1 MVDMWPSAGT
11 RGTSS
16 EFGHRTSHPDK
27 LLHRH
32 IASLS
37 ALLLV
42 ALVGLP
48 TTHAAAQSPSPAPP
62 QDSVV
67 IEGGTATGGGLED
80 ADLDGAGL
88 GEETG
93 EFGVADL
100 LGPDGIYHLQDG
112 EGTIPLRLL
121 DTDEGTPAAAQA
133 ATGSGAA
140 NLSGLAVSAASAYAP
155 VSGSGAQ
162 EASPSNWLV
171 SDSGQMFLLVGG
183 VNVVF
188 ESHLDQSEIWAIL
201 ASHDVAPWHVSPV
214 GELPNAYLVQTV
226 SDVES
231 LRLADALSTQSGV
244 DFAVPNLFTPQSSG
258 QNPISAWYRSGTR
271 ATKQRCKRYTKPWT
285 DQLSSCLWH
294 LNADTD
300 FRYKAGGRVDNPTTD
315 INLGDV
321 WDTTMGAGVTVA
333 VVDRTWE
340 ATHEDIKDNADTKR
354 SKLWGGFTGENPLS
368 PYPPHGTAVAGVI
381 GARDNNVGGRGVA
394 PRATLLNYN
403 FLDHQS
409 FGIEATALT
418 LNKETVAVYNMS
430 YGALDSKAPLRESS
444 LVWRAV
450 EEGISSGFGGK
461 GSSYVNSAGNGAEL
475 SGKNWAGLDEMINHR
490 GVIAVC
496 AVDSQGRSSKY
507 SEDGPSLWVCAPSD
521 SKWRQA
527 GIVAPMG
534 LNSYTDRFGGTSAAA
549 PIVSGVIALM
559 RSVNANLT
567 WRDVKVILANTAQ
580 KNDPSGSSW
589 MSGAT
594 KYGSSTDSYS
604 FSNEYGFGTVDA
616 KAAVVAASNWP
627 LLPAMLSAEAASG
640 TDVSLPTP
648 GNEIVMSLDISSTMD
663 FVEHVRIDIDMDTY
677 DIRDY
682 SWTLV
687 SPSGTESLLSPEF
700 PACGGHC
707 RMRGD
712 FRFGSSRHLGESP
725 LGTWKLKVRRHAP
738 EVTHCGNSSTF
749 DDLCRNIL
757 SFGEYIKNWKIMVT
771 GHAGQSTQPVSLS
784 VSPQSVTE
792 GDEVDVSVTVG
803 GAAPSQDLV
812 VPLTLTAGTATGAGL
827 SGADYAVLGSVTVP
841 AGSSSASAKLATVED
856 GVDEV
861 DETFTV
867 GLGVLPSGYHATGGA
882 ATVTI
887 VDDEP
892 LPTIILSTDSA
903 TVAEGGSVTITADLS
918 GPSSE
923 DVALDV
929 GASAVA
935 PAVAGDGS
943 LSASTTLTIA
953 AGSTA
958 GTGAVTFTASQ
969 NDLYELSSAT
979 AKTFKVSAAATGGN
993 GVADPAAITITI
1005 SDDESPPEV
1014 SISSGGDVAEG
1025 ADAVFTLTASPAP
1038 ASDLDV
1044 KVTVAV
1050 DGDFGVSPG
1059 SRTVTIPSSGSATL
1073 TLATTG
1079 DDTDESDGSVTVT
1092 IGPGV
1097 DYTPDSV
1104 SSASIAVADDDDPAP
1119 VVAPVVSVTAGND
1132 VAEGSAARFTV
1143 TAVPAPAADLDV
1155 SVTVTTA
1162 GEYGVTT
1169 GRRTVTVTA
1178 GTGSATLTLPTAED
1192 LIDEPD
1198 GSVTATVNTDSG
1210 YTISNSAGV
1219 ATVKVSDNDDPLP
1232 TDGSLLLLLSAD
1244 SGWVAEDGGEVRIT
1258 ISLSRALRN
1267 DKREAEWLRVPLE
1280 VSGGVEGVH
1289 WRLEMRHRDNPVGGI
1304 QFRRNGAQP
1313 SLLLYSGTQ
1322 TANLV
1327 LTVPPNTDSRTITVG
1342 VGAGL
1347 RAPSLGST
1355 GNSNPSVRVVVD
1367 SVSVDVGDDYPDL
1380 PLVSVSG
1387 GDTVSEGG
1395 DAVFTLSASPAPSAG
1410 LPVSVLVGQVGNFGA
1425 SEGVRTVTIPTSGSV
1440 SFSVGTV
1447 DDTAD
1452 ELDGSVVATVNAGSG
1467 YTVGSPRRA
1476 SVTVTDD
1483 EPTPV
1488 ADPVV
1493 SVAAGSDVTEGSDAE
1508 FTVSASPAPIADLDV
1523 SVTISEVGDY
1533 GVTVGQRTVT
1543 IPTTGSASFSV
1554 TTAGDSADE
1563 PDGSVTATVNTGS
1576 GYTVSNIA
1584 STATVT
1590 VSDDDDPPVIPVV
1603 SVVAGSDVSEGS
1615 DAEFTVSASPAP
1627 IADLDVSV
1635 TVTEVG
1641 DYGVTVGQRTVTIPA
1656 GTNTATLTLPT
1667 TNDTADEL
1675 NGTVTTTL
1683 NTGSGYT
1690 VSNIA
1695 STATV
1700 TVSDDDDPPVIP
1712 VVSVVAGSD
1721 VSEGSDAEFTVS
1733 ASPAPTT
1740 DLDVS
1745 VTVTTVGDYGAV
1757 TGLRTVTIP
1766 PSGSVT
1772 LTVNTTGDQADEP
1785 DGSVTVTLVD
1795 GTDYDLG
1802 SPSAATVGVA
1812 DDDIPEISISA
1823 GGDITEGTAA
1833 AFTITA
1839 NPTPAANLDVSVTI
1853 TSAGDYG
1860 AVTGLRTVTI
1870 PPSGSVTLTVNTTG
1884 DQADEPDGSVTATVN
1899 TGSGYTVSTTNGT
1912 ATVTVSDDDD
1922 PPVEPDKDDEITV
1935 TVEDASATETDVLV
1949 FRILLSKALTE
1960 EFEVRWFAGPAYHL
1974 LDNRAHSSD
1983 YQAMSE
1989 VMVFAPGVT
1998 ALTADVWLVQDSKD
2012 EPDEYFAVEAFLPGE
2027 WFTPAAVGT
2036 MTIIDDD

>member
-1 MVDMWPSAGT
+1 MTSRQFG
-11 RGTSS
+11 RGVGR
-16 EFGHRTSHPDK
+16 FRKRRPWFF
-27 LLHRH
+27 
-32 IASLS
+32 ASLL
-37 ALLLV
+37 ALLVV
-42 ALVGLP
+42 ALLGAPVAGL
-48 TTHAAAQSPSPAPP
+48 AAQTPPSEQVQPSVAGEGDLGDGLVPELGDGLVP
-62 QDSVV
+62 EDALGDSSLG
-67 IEGGTATGGGLED
+67 EATGES
-80 ADLDGAGL
+80 
-88 GEETG
+88 
-93 EFGVADL
+93 GVADL

-112 EGTIPLRLL
+112 DGTIPMRLL
-121 DTDEGTPAAAQA
+121 DTAEGTPAAAQA
-133 ATGSGAA
+133 ATGSGAV
-140 NLSGLAVSAASAYAP
+140 NLSGLAASAASAYVP
-155 VSGSGAQ
+155 VSGLGAQ

-201 ASHDVAPWHVSPV
+201 ADHDVAPWHVSPV

-340 ATHEDIKDNADTKR
+340 ATHEDIKDNVDTKR

-403 FLDHQS
+403 FLDYQS

-444 LVWRAV
+444 LVLRAV

-461 GSSYVNSAGNGAEL
+461 GSSYVNSAGNGAEM

-521 SKWRQA
+521 SKWQQA

-604 FSNEYGFGTVDA
+604 FSNQYGFGTVDA

-738 EVTHCGNSSTF
+738 EVTHCRNSNTF

-827 SGADYAVLGSVTVP
+827 SGADYAALGSVTVP

-856 GVDEV
+856 DVDEV

-882 ATVTI
+882 VTVTI
-887 VDDEP
+887 GDDEP
-892 LPTIILSTDSA
+892 LPTVILSTDSA

-953 AGSTA
+953 AGSIA

-993 GVADPAAITITI
+993 GVADPAATH
-1005 SDDESPPEV
+1005 DH
-1014 SISSGGDVAEG
+1014 
-1025 ADAVFTLTASPAP
+1025 
-1038 ASDLDV
+1038 DL
-1044 KVTVAV
+1044 
-1050 DGDFGVSPG
+1050 
-1059 SRTVTIPSSGSATL
+1059 
-1073 TLATTG
+1073 
-1079 DDTDESDGSVTVT
+1079 
-1092 IGPGV
+1092 
-1097 DYTPDSV
+1097 
-1104 SSASIAVADDDDPAP
+1104 
-1119 VVAPVVSVTAGND
+1119 
-1132 VAEGSAARFTV
+1132 
-1143 TAVPAPAADLDV
+1143 
-1155 SVTVTTA
+1155 
-1162 GEYGVTT
+1162 
-1169 GRRTVTVTA
+1169 RR
-1178 GTGSATLTLPTAED
+1178 
-1192 LIDEPD
+1192 
-1198 GSVTATVNTDSG
+1198 
-1210 YTISNSAGV
+1210 
-1219 ATVKVSDNDDPLP
+1219 
-1232 TDGSLLLLLSAD
+1232 
-1244 SGWVAEDGGEVRIT
+1244 R
-1258 ISLSRALRN
+1258 
-1267 DKREAEWLRVPLE
+1267 
-1280 VSGGVEGVH
+1280 
-1289 WRLEMRHRDNPVGGI
+1289 
-1304 QFRRNGAQP
+1304 
-1313 SLLLYSGTQ
+1313 
-1322 TANLV
+1322 
-1327 LTVPPNTDSRTITVG
+1327 
-1342 VGAGL
+1342 
-1347 RAPSLGST
+1347 
-1355 GNSNPSVRVVVD
+1355 
-1367 SVSVDVGDDYPDL
+1367 
-1380 PLVSVSG
+1380 
-1387 GDTVSEGG
+1387 
-1395 DAVFTLSASPAPSAG
+1395 
-1410 LPVSVLVGQVGNFGA
+1410 
-1425 SEGVRTVTIPTSGSV
+1425 
-1440 SFSVGTV
+1440 
-1447 DDTAD
+1447 
-1452 ELDGSVVATVNAGSG
+1452 
-1467 YTVGSPRRA
+1467 
-1476 SVTVTDD
+1476 
-1483 EPTPV
+1483 
-1488 ADPVV
+1488 
-1493 SVAAGSDVTEGSDAE
+1493 
-1508 FTVSASPAPIADLDV
+1508 
-1523 SVTISEVGDY
+1523 
-1533 GVTVGQRTVT
+1533 
-1543 IPTTGSASFSV
+1543 
-1554 TTAGDSADE
+1554 
-1563 PDGSVTATVNTGS
+1563 
-1576 GYTVSNIA
+1576 
-1584 STATVT
+1584 
-1590 VSDDDDPPVIPVV
+1590 
-1603 SVVAGSDVSEGS
+1603 
-1615 DAEFTVSASPAP
+1615 
-1627 IADLDVSV
+1627 
-1635 TVTEVG
+1635 
-1641 DYGVTVGQRTVTIPA
+1641 
-1656 GTNTATLTLPT
+1656 
-1667 TNDTADEL
+1667 
-1675 NGTVTTTL
+1675 
-1683 NTGSGYT
+1683 
-1690 VSNIA
+1690 
-1695 STATV
+1695 
-1700 TVSDDDDPPVIP
+1700 
-1712 VVSVVAGSD
+1712 
-1721 VSEGSDAEFTVS
+1721 
-1733 ASPAPTT
+1733 
-1740 DLDVS
+1740 
-1745 VTVTTVGDYGAV
+1745 
-1757 TGLRTVTIP
+1757 
-1766 PSGSVT
+1766 VT
-1772 LTVNTTGDQADEP
+1772 L
-1785 DGSVTVTLVD
+1785 
-1795 GTDYDLG
+1795 
-1802 SPSAATVGVA
+1802 
-1812 DDDIPEISISA
+1812 
-1823 GGDITEGTAA
+1823 GG
-1833 AFTITA
+1833 
-1839 NPTPAANLDVSVTI
+1839 
-1853 TSAGDYG
+1853 
-1860 AVTGLRTVTI
+1860 
-1870 PPSGSVTLTVNTTG
+1870 
-1884 DQADEPDGSVTATVN
+1884 Q
-1899 TGSGYTVSTTNGT
+1899 
-1912 ATVTVSDDDD
+1912 
-1922 PPVEPDKDDEITV
+1922 
-1935 TVEDASATETDVLV
+1935 
-1949 FRILLSKALTE
+1949 
-1960 EFEVRWFAGPAYHL
+1960 HL
-1974 LDNRAHSSD
+1974 FGR
-1983 YQAMSE
+1983 
-1989 VMVFAPGVT
+1989 
-1998 ALTADVWLVQDSKD
+1998 
-2012 EPDEYFAVEAFLPGE
+2012 
-2027 WFTPAAVGT
+2027 
-2036 MTIIDDD
+2036 